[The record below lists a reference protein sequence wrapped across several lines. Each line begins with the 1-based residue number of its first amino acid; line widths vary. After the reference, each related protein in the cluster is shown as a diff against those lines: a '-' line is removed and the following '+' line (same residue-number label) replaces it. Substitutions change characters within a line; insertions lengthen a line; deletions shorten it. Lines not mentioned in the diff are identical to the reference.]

1 MPSPL
6 CQPPQH
12 RPAVLQSTLLRLAL
26 RCGRVP
32 ANNLGKGMLVPG
44 REVSRQADRIFR
56 VLSVGHVKPGKG
68 GAFVQAK
75 LKCVLDGT
83 IVPHKFRS
91 AETVETV
98 DLDPAEDYSLLY
110 TDGGLVH
117 LMHAKTFEQIEVPI
131 EAFGELAVWLRDGMS
146 VRVASRQGV
155 PLLFTLPPRAAYE
168 VVETRLGSREGKTD
182 ASKPAVLS
190 NGEALRVPHFV
201 AVGDRILVNTEDGT
215 YYGKAGPDEG

>member
-1 MPSPL
+1 MPPSPL

-12 RPAVLQSTLLRLAL
+12 RPAVLRSTLLRLAL

-44 REVSRQADRIFR
+44 SEVSRQADRIFR

-98 DLDPAEDYSLLY
+98 DLDPARLPDRAARRRHHSTSPALAAPLSAGRLRA
-110 TDGGLVH
+110 TTGGGL
-117 LMHAKTFEQIEVPI
+117 
-131 EAFGELAVWLRDGMS
+131 
-146 VRVASRQGV
+146 
-155 PLLFTLPPRAAYE
+155 LP
-168 VVETRLGSREGKTD
+168 
-182 ASKPAVLS
+182 
-190 NGEALRVPHFV
+190 ALH
-201 AVGDRILVNTEDGT
+201 
-215 YYGKAGPDEG
+215 

>member
-1 MPSPL
+1 MPPSLL

-12 RPAVLQSTLLRLAL
+12 RPAVLRSTLLRLAL

-44 REVSRQADRIFR
+44 SEVSRQADRIFR

-98 DLDPAEDYSLLY
+98 DLDPARLPDRAARRRHHATSPALAAPLSAGRLRA
-110 TDGGLVH
+110 TTGGGL
-117 LMHAKTFEQIEVPI
+117 
-131 EAFGELAVWLRDGMS
+131 
-146 VRVASRQGV
+146 
-155 PLLFTLPPRAAYE
+155 LP
-168 VVETRLGSREGKTD
+168 
-182 ASKPAVLS
+182 
-190 NGEALRVPHFV
+190 ALH
-201 AVGDRILVNTEDGT
+201 
-215 YYGKAGPDEG
+215 

>member
-1 MPSPL
+1 
-6 CQPPQH
+6 
-12 RPAVLQSTLLRLAL
+12 
-26 RCGRVP
+26 
-32 ANNLGKGMLVPG
+32 MLVPG
-44 REVSRQADRIFR
+44 SEVSRQADRIFR

-91 AETVETV
+91 AETVET
-98 DLDPAEDYSLLY
+98 AEDYSLLY

-117 LMHAKTFEQIEVPI
+117 LMHGETFEQIEVPR

-182 ASKPAVLS
+182 ACGNLTARHPLRQVLS

-201 AVGDRILVNTEDGT
+201 TVGDRILVNTEDGT